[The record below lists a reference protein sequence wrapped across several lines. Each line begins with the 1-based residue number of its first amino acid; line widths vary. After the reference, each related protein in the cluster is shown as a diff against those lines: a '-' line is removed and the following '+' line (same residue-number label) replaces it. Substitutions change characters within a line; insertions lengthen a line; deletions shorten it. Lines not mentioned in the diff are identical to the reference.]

1 MKKKAAY
8 TKECSASL
16 VETTLNNVQIVNNY
30 NLPSKEAL
38 LQTTF
43 WVRKNKFKEP
53 KILNDLNL
61 TDDFM
66 QINNESFV
74 LRNER
79 FASERIIL
87 LGQRSLIKYMCSSE
101 FLIMDGT
108 FHSTLA
114 MVLQETIR
122 Y

>member
-43 WVRKNKFKEP
+43 
-53 KILNDLNL
+53 
-61 TDDFM
+61 
-66 QINNESFV
+66 
-74 LRNER
+74 
-79 FASERIIL
+79 
-87 LGQRSLIKYMCSSE
+87 
-101 FLIMDGT
+101 
-108 FHSTLA
+108 
-114 MVLQETIR
+114 
-122 Y
+122 